1 MSGFTDARI
10 LVIMGSKSDWPVMQG
25 CTDRLKGFGIAYAVH
40 VASAHRTPEY
50 VEELIAKAEAGK
62 VELIIAAAGMA
73 AHLAGAVAARTILPV
88 IGIPIDA
95 APLNGID
102 SLLST
107 VQMPP
112 NMPVLTVGIG
122 RAGAVN
128 AAVAAAEILARGDTE
143 LRDRLLADRQAMRE
157 RIFRDDQELPRDE

>member
-1 MSGFTDARI
+1 MNGFTNARV
-10 LVIMGSKSDWPVMQG
+10 LVMMGSKSDWPVMQG
-25 CTDRLKGFGIAYAVH
+25 CTDRLKSLGIPYVVH

-50 VEELIAKAEAGK
+50 VEELIAKAEANN

-128 AAVAAAEILARGDTE
+128 AAVAAAQILSRSDEE
-143 LRDRLLADRQAMRE
+143 LRARLLADRKAMRE
-157 RIFRDDQELPRDE
+157 NIFRDDQELPRDE